1 MKSSLT
7 IEFPPPRA
15 GNGVKCPGWGGRCW
29 SVDLTGTSTRCLSNE
44 QNNTW
49 LLFSCSTRQWDIE
62 LNTRKEIS
70 YFCAP
75 MCYNLYVVRSFW
87 SRTRKHLSAPNSHFE
102 FDYTTQTMFYRLKP
116 TYYNQNMIIYW
127 IRQTQFLPYVGLT
140 RVRGICVSGTVLL
153 GASHRNKSRKFCNCS
168 W

>member
-1 MKSSLT
+1 MKICLRHDLSTHVESAEHLT
-7 IEFPPPRA
+7 WNRVLQSNFLPLGQEMASNAR
-15 GNGVKCPGWGGRCW
+15 GGGRCW
-29 SVDLTGTSTRCLSNE
+29 SVDLTGTSTRCLSNK

-62 LNTRKEIS
+62 LNTRREIS

-127 IRQTQFLPYVGLT
+127 IR
-140 RVRGICVSGTVLL
+140 
-153 GASHRNKSRKFCNCS
+153 
-168 W
+168 